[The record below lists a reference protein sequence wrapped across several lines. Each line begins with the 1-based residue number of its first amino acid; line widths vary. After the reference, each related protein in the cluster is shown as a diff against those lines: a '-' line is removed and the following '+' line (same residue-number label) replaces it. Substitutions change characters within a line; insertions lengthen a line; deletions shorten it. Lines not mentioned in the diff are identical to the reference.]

1 MTQEDK
7 TIDVKSSVVVKKSPD
22 CRQVTHKVNA
32 SLTEE
37 EAIERHIIGNFE
49 NKQDPDDDSNAS
61 ETQS

>member
-7 TIDVKSSVVVKKSPD
+7 TINVKSSVVVKKSPD

-49 NKQDPDDDSNAS
+49 DESDDDGTA
-61 ETQS
+61 EAQS